1 MTVKTTYHRSMA
13 LWTALYVALIAGISW
28 TRVGEQLLAG
38 PFVYA
43 IAALPALP
51 VAGMMMAVLRQ
62 MNSSDEFVRALLAKR
77 FVIAAGLTFVS
88 CAVWGF
94 LESFARAPHIEL
106 WLVFPAF
113 WVAFGLV
120 SPFVKTTR

>member
-1 MTVKTTYHRSMA
+1 MTLKSTYHRSMA

-28 TRVGEQLLAG
+28 TPVGEQLLAG

-51 VAGMMMAVLRQ
+51 VAGMMMAVLKQ

-77 FVIAAGLTFVS
+77 FVIAAGLTFVG

-94 LESFARAPHIEL
+94 LESFAQAPHVEL

-113 WVAFGLV
+113 WAAFGLV
-120 SPFVKTTR
+120 TPFVKTTR